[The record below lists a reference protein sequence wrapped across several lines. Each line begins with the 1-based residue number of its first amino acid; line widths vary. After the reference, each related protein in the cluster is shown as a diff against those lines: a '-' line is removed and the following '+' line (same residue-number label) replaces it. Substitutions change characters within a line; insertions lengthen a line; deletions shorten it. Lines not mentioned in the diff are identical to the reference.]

1 MILMKMFI
9 NFALKSQVLKFG
21 EFTLK
26 SGRISPYFFN
36 AGLFNTGSQLATLA
50 DFYAKKIAE
59 SGIKYD
65 VLFGP
70 AYKGIPLVAA
80 ISTVLALKYD
90 IDMPYAFDRKEA
102 KAHGEGG
109 VFVGAD
115 MTNKKVLLVDD
126 VMTAGTAFFE
136 SQQKL
141 KNINATIAGVA
152 LSIDR
157 QEKAKDSDIS
167 ATKKISQDFN
177 IPVLAVTNFEEIYGF
192 VKENLDQKTLT
203 KFKDYREKYGS

>member
-1 MILMKMFI
+1 MFI
-9 NFALKSQVLKFG
+9 EFALESKVLKFG

-36 AGLFNTGSQLATLA
+36 AGLFNSGSQLATLA
-50 DFYAKKIAE
+50 DYYAQKIAQ
-59 SGIKYD
+59 SNIKYD

-80 ISTVLALKYD
+80 ISTVLALKYNID
-90 IDMPYAFDRKEA
+90 IPYAFDRKEA

-115 MTNKKVLLVDD
+115 MTDKKVLLVDD
-126 VMTAGTAFFE
+126 VMTAGTAFYE
-136 SQQKL
+136 SYDKL
-141 KNINATIAGVA
+141 KTINAEIAGVV

-157 QEKAKDSDIS
+157 QEKAKDSNIS

-177 IPVLAVTNFEEIYGF
+177 IPVLAVTNFESIFEY
-192 VKENLDQKTLT
+192 VKENLDKEMIN
-203 KFKDYREKYGS
+203 KFKDYRKKYGS

>member
-1 MILMKMFI
+1 MFI
-9 NFALKSQVLKFG
+9 DFALESQVLKFG

-36 AGLFNTGSQLATLA
+36 AGLFNTGKQLATLA
-50 DFYAKKIAE
+50 DFYAQKI
-59 SGIKYD
+59 SQSNIKYD

-80 ISTVLALKYD
+80 ISTVLAIKYNID
-90 IDMPYAFDRKEA
+90 IPYAFDRKEA
-102 KAHGEGG
+102 KNHGEGG

-115 MTNKKVLLVDD
+115 MTDKKVLLVDD

-136 SQQKL
+136 SKEKL
-141 KNINATIAGVA
+141 QTINATTAGII

-167 ATKKISQDFN
+167 ATKKISQDFD
-177 IPVLAVTNFEEIYGF
+177 IPVLAVTNFSAIYEF
-192 VKENLDQKTLT
+192 VKENLDSDTTL
-203 KFKDYREKYGS
+203 KFKSYREKYGS

>member
-1 MILMKMFI
+1 MFI
-9 NFALKSQVLKFG
+9 EFALKNQVLKFG

-36 AGLFNTGSQLATLA
+36 AGLFNTGDQLATLA
-50 DFYAKKIAE
+50 DYYAQLIIK
-59 SGIKYD
+59 SDVKYD
-65 VLFGP
+65 ILFGP

-80 ISTVLALKYD
+80 ISTVLALKYN

-102 KAHGEGG
+102 KDHGEGG

-115 MTNKKVLLVDD
+115 MTNKKVLLIDD
-126 VMTAGTAFFE
+126 VMTAGTAFYE
-136 SQQKL
+136 SYNKL
-141 KNINATIAGVA
+141 KIINAEIAGVV

-177 IPVLAVTNFEEIYGF
+177 IPVLAVTSFESIFEY
-192 VKENLDQKTLT
+192 VKKNLDETIIE
-203 KFKDYREKYGS
+203 KFKQYRQKYGS

>member
-1 MILMKMFI
+1 MFI
-9 NFALKSQVLKFG
+9 DFALKSQVLKFG

-36 AGLFNTGSQLATLA
+36 AGLFNTGNQLATLA
-50 DFYAKKIAE
+50 DFYAKKISE
-59 SGIKYD
+59 SNIKYD

-102 KAHGEGG
+102 KTHGEGG

-115 MTNKKVLLVDD
+115 MTNKKVVLVDD

-136 SQQKL
+136 SLDKL

-152 LSIDR
+152 IAIDR
-157 QEKAKDSDIS
+157 QEKAKDSDTS
-167 ATKKISQDFN
+167 ATTKISQDFN
-177 IPVLAVTNFEEIYGF
+177 IPVLAVTNFEEIYKF
-192 VKENLDQKTLT
+192 VKENLDQETLT
-203 KFKDYREKYGS
+203 KFKNYREKYGS

>member
-1 MILMKMFI
+1 MFI
-9 NFALKSQVLKFG
+9 EFALKNQVLKFG

-36 AGLFNTGSQLATLA
+36 AGLFNTGAQLATLA
-50 DFYAKKIAE
+50 DYYAQLITK
-59 SGIKYD
+59 SNVKYD
-65 VLFGP
+65 ILFGP

-80 ISTVLALKYD
+80 ISTVLALKYN

-102 KAHGEGG
+102 KNHGEGG

-115 MTNKKVLLVDD
+115 MTNKKVLLIDD
-126 VMTAGTAFFE
+126 VMTAGTAFYE
-136 SQQKL
+136 SYNKL
-141 KNINATIAGVA
+141 KTINAEIVGVV

-177 IPVLAVTNFEEIYGF
+177 IHVLAVTNFESIFEY
-192 VKENLDQKTLT
+192 VKEHLDETIIE
-203 KFKDYREKYGS
+203 KFKQYRLKYGS

>member
-1 MILMKMFI
+1 MFI
-9 NFALKSQVLKFG
+9 EFALESKVLKFG

-36 AGLFNTGSQLATLA
+36 AGLFNSGSQLASLA
-50 DFYAKKIAE
+50 DYYVQLIIK
-59 SGIKYD
+59 SDIKYN
-65 VLFGP
+65 VLYGP

-80 ISTVLALKYD
+80 ISTFLAVKYNID
-90 IDMPYAFDRKEA
+90 IPYAFDRKEV
-102 KAHGEGG
+102 KDHGEGG

-115 MTNKKVLLVDD
+115 MTNKKVLLIDD
-126 VMTAGTAFFE
+126 VMTVGTAFYE
-136 SQQKL
+136 SYNKF
-141 KNINATIAGVA
+141 KSINAEIAGVV

-177 IPVLAVTNFEEIYGF
+177 IPVLAVTNFESIFEY
-192 VKENLDQKTLT
+192 VKENLDETMIN
-203 KFKDYREKYGS
+203 KFKQYRQKYGS

>member
-1 MILMKMFI
+1 MFI

>member
-1 MILMKMFI
+1 MFI
-9 NFALKSQVLKFG
+9 DFALKSQVLKFG

-141 KNINATIAGVA
+141 KSINATIAGVA

>member
-1 MILMKMFI
+1 MFI
-9 NFALKSQVLKFG
+9 DFALKSQVLKFG

-36 AGLFNTGSQLATLA
+36 AGLFNTGKQLATLA
-50 DFYAKKIAE
+50 EFYAQKI
-59 SGIKYD
+59 SQSDIKYD

-80 ISTVLALKYD
+80 ISTILATKYNV
-90 IDMPYAFDRKEA
+90 DMPYAFDRKEA
-102 KAHGEGG
+102 KKHGEGG

-115 MTNKKVLLVDD
+115 MSNKKVLLIDD
-126 VMTAGTAFFE
+126 VMTAGTAFYE
-136 SQQKL
+136 SKEKL
-141 KNINATIAGVA
+141 KTIHAEIAGVV

-157 QEKAKDSDIS
+157 EEKSKDSDIS

-177 IPVLAVTNFEEIYGF
+177 IPVLAVTNFSAIYEY
-192 VKENLDQKTLT
+192 VKENLSDDTIL
-203 KFKDYREKYGS
+203 KFKNYREKYGS

>member
-1 MILMKMFI
+1 MFI
-9 NFALKSQVLKFG
+9 EFALKNQVLKFG

-36 AGLFNTGSQLATLA
+36 AGLFNTGDQLATLA
-50 DFYAKKIAE
+50 DYYAQLIIK
-59 SGIKYD
+59 SDVKYD
-65 VLFGP
+65 ILFGP

-80 ISTVLALKYD
+80 ISTVLALKYN

-102 KAHGEGG
+102 KDHGEGG

-115 MTNKKVLLVDD
+115 MTNKKVLLIDD
-126 VMTAGTAFFE
+126 VMTAGTAFYE
-136 SQQKL
+136 SYNKL
-141 KNINATIAGVA
+141 KIINAEIAGVV

-167 ATKKISQDFN
+167 ATKKISQDFK
-177 IPVLAVTNFEEIYGF
+177 IPVLAVTNFESIFEY
-192 VKENLDQKTLT
+192 VKENLDETIIE
-203 KFKDYREKYGS
+203 KFKQYRQKYGS

>member
-1 MILMKMFI
+1 MFI
-9 NFALKSQVLKFG
+9 DFALESQVLKFG

-36 AGLFNTGSQLATLA
+36 AGLFNTGKQLATLA
-50 DFYAKKIAE
+50 DFYAQKI
-59 SGIKYD
+59 SQSNIKYD

-80 ISTVLALKYD
+80 ISTVLAIKYN
-90 IDMPYAFDRKEA
+90 IDTPYAFDRKEA
-102 KAHGEGG
+102 KNHGEGG

-115 MTNKKVLLVDD
+115 MTDKKVLLVDD
-126 VMTAGTAFFE
+126 VMTAGMAFFE
-136 SQQKL
+136 SKEKL
-141 KNINATIAGVA
+141 QTINATTAGVI

-167 ATKKISQDFN
+167 ATKKISQDFD
-177 IPVLAVTNFEEIYGF
+177 IPVLAVTNFSAIYEF
-192 VKENLDQKTLT
+192 VKENLDSDTTL
-203 KFKDYREKYGS
+203 KFKSYREKYGS

>member
-1 MILMKMFI
+1 MMFI
-9 NFALKSQVLKFG
+9 DFAHKSQVLRFG

-36 AGLFNTGSQLATLA
+36 AGLFNTGSQLAALA

-59 SGIKYD
+59 SDIKYD

-90 IDMPYAFDRKEA
+90 IDMPYAFDRKEV

-109 VFVGAD
+109 IFVGAD
-115 MTNKKVLLVDD
+115 MTDKKVLLVDD

-136 SQQKL
+136 SQEKL
-141 KNINATIAGVA
+141 KNINASIVGVA

-157 QEKAKDSDIS
+157 QEKAKDSNIS
-167 ATKKISQDFN
+167 ATKKISQDFG
-177 IPVLAVTNFEEIYGF
+177 IPVLAVTNFEEIYEF
-192 VKENLDQKTLT
+192 VKENLDQQTLT
-203 KFKDYREKYGS
+203 KFKNYREKYGS